1 MDSSQVNGG
10 DDLFRDFCFFLLT
23 GATQVVPLLVQG
35 PLCHACVH
43 VGYNEEGAEQ
53 VV

>member
-1 MDSSQVNGG
+1 MEEATSSEI
-10 DDLFRDFCFFLLT
+10 FCLFLLT

-35 PLCHACVH
+35 HLCHAFVH
-43 VGYNEEGAEQ
+43 VGCNDEGAEQ